1 MCAQVTE
8 SDSGNVSIDLSS
20 LSDSVM
26 RLRLVGLVLT
36 GLLIVDAVM
45 MWSANIWTG
54 SMTLFIAFWQLV
66 ILGSLSPRFQ
76 KRDRLRD
83 AGNVVVQHNW
93 LVLSIAVAALAIY
106 PSPFFAIPTHWFA
119 IAMLVALGW
128 AVIALISLNK
138 AVNEAGA
145 RLTI

>member
-8 SDSGNVSIDLSS
+8 ADSGNVSIDLSS

-26 RLRLVGLVLT
+26 RLRLAGLVLT
-36 GLLIVDAVM
+36 GLLIADAAM
-45 MWSANIWTG
+45 MWGANIWT
-54 SMTLFIAFWQLV
+54 SSISLFIAFWQLV
-66 ILGSLSPRFQ
+66 ILGSLSPRFK
-76 KRDRLRD
+76 KRDRLRE

-106 PSPFFAIPTHWFA
+106 PSPFFKIPTQWFA

-128 AVIALISLNK
+128 AIVALLSLHK